1 MQLPHL
7 LNLSQFNRLI
17 FLPNMQFS
25 YLSLSTWTTLIT
37 LGFLMLQSSKSRA
50 QLTPTFYDST
60 CPSVFTIVRDTI
72 VNELRSDPRIA
83 ASILRLHFHD
93 CFVNGCDAS
102 ILLDNTT
109 SFRTEKEAAPNA
121 NSARG
126 FPVIDRMKAAVE
138 TACPRT
144 VSCADMLTIAAQQS
158 VNLAGGPSWRVPLGR
173 RDSLQAFF
181 DLANANLPAPFFT
194 LPQLKASFN
203 NVGLDRPSDLVA
215 LSGGHTFGK
224 NQCQF
229 IMDRLYNFSNTGLPD
244 PTLNTTYLQTL
255 RGQCPRNGNQTVLV
269 DFDLRTPTVFD
280 NKYYV
285 NLKELKGLIQTDQE
299 LFSSPNATDTI
310 PLVRSYADGTQ
321 KFFNAFVEAMNRMG
335 NITPLTGTQGQI
347 RQNCRV
353 VNSNSLLHDVVEI
366 VDFVSSI

>member
-1 MQLPHL
+1 MH
-7 LNLSQFNRLI
+7 
-17 FLPNMQFS
+17 FS
-25 YLSLSTWTTLIT
+25 ASSSSLSTWTTLIT
-37 LGFLMLQSSKSRA
+37 LTFLMLHSSKSSA
-50 QLTPTFYDST
+50 QLTPTFYDNT
-60 CPSVFTIVRDTI
+60 CPSVFRIVRDTI
-72 VNELRSDPRIA
+72 TNELRSDPRIA

-109 SFRTEKEAAPNA
+109 SFRTEKDAAPNA

-126 FPVIDRMKAAVE
+126 FPVIDTMKAAVE
-138 TACPRT
+138 RACPRT

-173 RDSLQAFF
+173 RDSLRAFF
-181 DLANANLPAPFFT
+181 DVANTNLPAPFFT
-194 LPQLKASFN
+194 LPQLKASFS
-203 NVGLDRPSDLVA
+203 NVGLNRPEDLVA

-255 RGQCPRNGNQTVLV
+255 RGQCPRN
-269 DFDLRTPTVFD
+269 
-280 NKYYV
+280 
-285 NLKELKGLIQTDQE
+285 EHKGLIQTDQE

-353 VNSNSLLHDVVEI
+353 VNSNSLLHDMVEI
-366 VDFVSSI
+366 VDFVTSM

>member
-1 MQLPHL
+1 M
-7 LNLSQFNRLI
+7 
-17 FLPNMQFS
+17 
-25 YLSLSTWTTLIT
+25 
-37 LGFLMLQSSKSRA
+37 
-50 QLTPTFYDST
+50 QLTPTFYDNS
-60 CPSVFTIVRDTI
+60 CPNVSNIVRDTI

-109 SFRTEKEAAPNA
+109 SFRTEKDAFGNA

-138 TACPRT
+138 SACPRT
-144 VSCADMLTIAAQQS
+144 VSCADLLTIAAQQS
-158 VNLAGGPSWRVPLGR
+158 VTLAGGPSWRVPLGR
-173 RDSLQAFF
+173 RDSLQAFL

-194 LPQLKASFN
+194 LPQLKDSFR
-203 NVGLDRPSDLVA
+203 NVGLNRSSDLVA

-224 NQCQF
+224 NQCRF

-255 RGQCPRNGNQTVLV
+255 RGLCPLNGNLSALV
-269 DFDLRTPTVFD
+269 DFDLRTPTIFD

-285 NLKELKGLIQTDQE
+285 NLEEQKGLIQSDQE

-310 PLVRSYADGTQ
+310 PLVRSFANSTQ
-321 KFFNAFVEAMNRMG
+321 TFFNAFVEAMAYRPSETLCG
-335 NITPLTGTQGQI
+335 GELVDTLQFVCGDRGFYFSRPASRVSRRSRGIVEECCFRSCDLALLETYCATPAK
-347 RQNCRV
+347 
-353 VNSNSLLHDVVEI
+353 SE
-366 VDFVSSI
+366 

>member
-1 MQLPHL
+1 MK
-7 LNLSQFNRLI
+7 
-17 FLPNMQFS
+17 FS
-25 YLSLSTWTTLIT
+25 ASFTWTTLIT
-37 LGFLMLQSSKSRA
+37 LVCLMLHVSLSDA
-50 QLTPTFYDST
+50 QLTPTFYDTS
-60 CPSVFTIVRDTI
+60 CPRVTTIVRDTI
-72 VNELRSDPRIA
+72 VEELRSDPRIA

-109 SFRTEKEAAPNA
+109 TFRTEKDALGNA

-126 FPVIDRMKAAVE
+126 FPVIDRMKAAIE
-138 TACPRT
+138 RACPRT

-158 VNLAGGPSWRVPLGR
+158 VTLAGGPSWRVPLGR
-173 RDSLQAFF
+173 RDSLQAFLQ
-181 DLANANLPAPFFT
+181 LANDNLPSPFESLQEIKDKF
-194 LPQLKASFN
+194 S
-203 NVGLDRPSDLVA
+203 NVGLTLPSDLVA

-229 IMDRLYNFSNTGLPD
+229 ITNRLYNFNNTGLPD
-244 PTLNTTYLQTL
+244 PTLDATYLQTL
-255 RGQCPRNGNQTVLV
+255 RGQCPQNGNPRALV

-285 NLKELKGLIQTDQE
+285 NLKERKGLLQTDQV
-299 LFSSPNATDTI
+299 LFSSPDATDTS
-310 PLVRSYADGTQ
+310 PLVREYADGTQ
-321 KFFNAFVEAMNRMG
+321 KFFDAFVVAMNRMG

-347 RQNCRV
+347 RLNCSV

-366 VDFVSSI
+366 LDNFVSSM

>member
-1 MQLPHL
+1 MH
-7 LNLSQFNRLI
+7 SSYS
-17 FLPNMQFS
+17 FS
-25 YLSLSTWTTLIT
+25 TSSTLTILIT
-37 LGFLMLQSSKSRA
+37 LACLVLSTHLSDA
-50 QLTPTFYDST
+50 QLTPTFYDTS
-60 CPSVFTIVRDTI
+60 CPSVTNIVRDTI

-109 SFRTEKEAAPNA
+109 SFRTEKDAIGNV

-126 FPVIDRMKAAVE
+126 FPVIDTMKAAVE
-138 TACPRT
+138 RACPRT

-158 VNLAGGPSWRVPLGR
+158 VTLAGGPSWRVPLGR

-181 DLANANLPAPFFT
+181 DLSTANLPSPFLT
-194 LPQLKASFN
+194 LPALKASFR

-229 IMDRLYNFSNTGLPD
+229 IMQRLYNFSNTGLPD

-255 RGQCPRNGNQTVLV
+255 RGLCPLNGNQSALV

-299 LFSSPNATDTI
+299 LFSSPDAADTI
-310 PLVRSYADGTQ
+310 PLVREYADGTQ

-335 NITPLTGTQGQI
+335 NITPLTGTQGEI
-347 RQNCRV
+347 RLNCSV
-353 VNSNSLLHDVVEI
+353 VNSNSLLEDVVEMF
-366 VDFVSSI
+366 DFVSSI

>member
-1 MQLPHL
+1 M
-7 LNLSQFNRLI
+7 NFSSLS
-17 FLPNMQFS
+17 
-25 YLSLSTWTTLIT
+25 SLSTWTILIT
-37 LGFLMLQSSKSRA
+37 VGCLMLHSSFSSA
-50 QLTPTFYDST
+50 QLTPTFYDTS
-60 CPSVFTIVRDTI
+60 CPGVFNIVRNTIVT
-72 VNELRSDPRIA
+72 ELRTDPRIA

-109 SFRTEKEAAPNA
+109 SFRTEKDAAPNA

-126 FPVIDRMKAAVE
+126 FPVIDRMKTAVE
-138 TACPRT
+138 TACPGI

-181 DLANANLPAPFFT
+181 SLANNNLPAPFFT
-194 LPQLKASFN
+194 LPQLKASFR

-244 PTLNTTYLQTL
+244 PTLNTTYLTTL
-255 RGQCPRNGNQTVLV
+255 RGLCPQNGNQSILV

-285 NLKELKGLIQTDQE
+285 NLKEHKGLIQSDQE

-310 PLVRSYADGTQ
+310 PLVRAYADGTQ
-321 KFFNAFVEAMNRMG
+321 KFFNAFIEAMDRMG

-347 RQNCRV
+347 RRNCRV
-353 VNSNSLLHDVVEI
+353 VNSNSLLHDLVEI
-366 VDFVSSI
+366 VDFVSSM

>member
-1 MQLPHL
+1 MK
-7 LNLSQFNRLI
+7 
-17 FLPNMQFS
+17 FS
-25 YLSLSTWTTLIT
+25 ASSPLFAWKILIT
-37 LGFLMLQSSKSRA
+37 LSCFILYASFSDA
-50 QLTPTFYDST
+50 QLTHTFYDNS
-60 CPSVFTIVRDTI
+60 CPNVTNIVRDTI

-102 ILLDNTT
+102 ILLDNST
-109 SFRTEKEAAPNA
+109 SFRTEKEALPNA

-126 FPVIDRMKAAVE
+126 FPVIDRMKAAIE
-138 TACPRT
+138 RACPRT

-158 VNLAGGPSWRVPLGR
+158 VSLAGGPSWKVPLGR

-181 DLANANLPAPFFT
+181 QLANDNLPAPNFT
-194 LPQLKASFN
+194 LPLLKDKFR

-229 IMDRLYNFSNTGLPD
+229 ITNRLYNFNSTGLPD
-244 PTLNTTYLQTL
+244 PTLNATYLQTL
-255 RGQCPRNGNQTVLV
+255 RGLCPPNGNQSALV

-280 NKYYV
+280 NKYYM
-285 NLKELKGLIQTDQE
+285 NLGERKGLLQTDQE

-310 PLVRSYADGTQ
+310 PLVRSYANSTET
-321 KFFNAFVEAMNRMG
+321 FFSAFVEAMNRMG
-335 NITPLTGTQGQI
+335 NITLLTGTQGQI
-347 RQNCRV
+347 RLNCRV
-353 VNSNSLLHDVVEI
+353 VNPNSLLHDVVEI
-366 VDFVSSI
+366 IDFVSSM

>member
-1 MQLPHL
+1 MHFSS
-7 LNLSQFNRLI
+7 LS
-17 FLPNMQFS
+17 
-25 YLSLSTWTTLIT
+25 SLSTWTTLIT
-37 LGFLMLQSSKSRA
+37 MGCLMLHSSFSSA
-50 QLTPTFYDST
+50 QLTPTFYDTT
-60 CPSVFTIVRDTI
+60 CPRVFTIVRDTI

-83 ASILRLHFHD
+83 ASLLRLHFHD

-109 SFRTEKEAAPNA
+109 SFRTEKDAAPNA

-126 FPVIDRMKAAVE
+126 FPVIDKMKTAVE
-138 TACPRT
+138 RACPRT
-144 VSCADMLTIAAQQS
+144 VSCADILTIAAQQS

-181 DLANANLPAPFFT
+181 DLSNNNLPAPFFT
-194 LPQLKASFN
+194 LPQLKASFR

-229 IMDRLYNFSNTGLPD
+229 IMDRLYNFSNTGSPD

-255 RGQCPRNGNQTVLV
+255 RRLCPRNGNQSVLV
-269 DFDLRTPTVFD
+269 DFDVRTPIVFD

-285 NLKELKGLIQTDQE
+285 NLKEHKGLIQTDQE
-299 LFSSPNATDTI
+299 LFSSPDAADTI
-310 PLVRSYADGTQ
+310 PLVRAYADGTQ
-321 KFFNAFVEAMNRMG
+321 KFFNAFVEAMDRMG
-335 NITPLTGTQGQI
+335 KITPLTGSQGQI
-347 RQNCRV
+347 RRNCRV
-353 VNSNSLLHDVVEI
+353 VNSNSLLHDVVEV
-366 VDFVSSI
+366 VDFVTSM

>member
-1 MQLPHL
+1 MHSSS
-7 LNLSQFNRLI
+7 LS
-17 FLPNMQFS
+17 
-25 YLSLSTWTTLIT
+25 SLSTWTTLIT
-37 LGFLMLQSSKSRA
+37 VGCLMLHTSFSSA
-50 QLTPTFYDST
+50 QVLTPTFYDNT
-60 CPSVFTIVRDTI
+60 CRNVFTIVRGII

-83 ASILRLHFHD
+83 ASLLRLHFHD

-109 SFRTEKEAAPNA
+109 SFRTEKDAAPNA

-126 FPVIDRMKAAVE
+126 FPVVDRMKAAVE
-138 TACPRT
+138 AACPRT
-144 VSCADMLTIAAQQS
+144 VSCADILTIAAQQS
-158 VNLAGGPSWRVPLGR
+158 VELAGGPSWRVPLGR

-181 DLANANLPAPFFT
+181 DLSNNNLPAPFFT
-194 LPQLKASFN
+194 LPQLKASFS
-203 NVGLDRPSDLVA
+203 NVGLNLPSDLVA
-215 LSGGHTFGK
+215 LSGKFAFSWGHTFGK

-229 IMDRLYNFSNTGLPD
+229 IMDRLYNFTNTGLPD

-255 RGQCPRNGNQTVLV
+255 RGLCPRNGNQSVLV

-285 NLKELKGLIQTDQE
+285 NLKEHKGLIQTDQE

-310 PLVRSYADGTQ
+310 PLVREYADGTQ
-321 KFFNAFVEAMNRMG
+321 KFFNAFIKAMDRMG
-335 NITPLTGTQGQI
+335 NITPLTGSQGQI

-366 VDFVSSI
+366 VDFVSSM

>member
-1 MQLPHL
+1 MH
-7 LNLSQFNRLI
+7 SSYS
-17 FLPNMQFS
+17 FS
-25 YLSLSTWTTLIT
+25 TSSTWIILIT
-37 LGFLMLQSSKSRA
+37 LACIVFRASLSDA
-50 QLTPTFYDST
+50 QLTPTFYDTS
-60 CPSVFTIVRDTI
+60 CPNVTNIVRATI

-109 SFRTEKEAAPNA
+109 SFRTEKDAIGNA

-126 FPVIDRMKAAVE
+126 FPVIDTMKAAVE
-138 TACPRT
+138 RACPRT

-158 VNLAGGPSWRVPLGR
+158 VTLAGGPSWRVPLGR

-181 DLANANLPAPFFT
+181 NLSNVNLPSPFAT
-194 LPQLKASFN
+194 LPELKDRFR

-229 IMDRLYNFSNTGLPD
+229 IIRRLYNFSNTGLPD

-255 RGQCPRNGNQTVLV
+255 RGLCPLNGNLSALV

-285 NLKELKGLIQTDQE
+285 NLKEQKGLIQTDQE

-310 PLVRSYADGTQ
+310 PLVREYADGTQ
-321 KFFNAFVEAMNRMG
+321 KFFDAFVEAMNRMG
-335 NITPLTGTQGQI
+335 NITPLTGTQGEI
-347 RQNCRV
+347 RLNCKV
-353 VNSNSLLHDVVEI
+353 VNSNSLLQDVVEL

>member
-1 MQLPHL
+1 MKMHL
-7 LNLSQFNRLI
+7 IS
-17 FLPNMQFS
+17 S
-25 YLSLSTWTTLIT
+25 YSTSTLTILVTLACLMLRASLSD
-37 LGFLMLQSSKSRA
+37 A
-50 QLTPTFYDST
+50 QLTPTFYDSS
-60 CPSVFTIVRDTI
+60 CPNVTNIVRETI

-109 SFRTEKEAAPNA
+109 SFQTEKDAAGNA

-138 TACPRT
+138 RACPRT

-158 VNLAGGPSWRVPLGR
+158 VTLAGGPSWRVPLGR
-173 RDSLQAFF
+173 RDSLQAFLN
-181 DLANANLPAPFFT
+181 LANANLPAPFFT
-194 LPQLKASFN
+194 LPELKASFRK
-203 NVGLDRPSDLVA
+203 VGLDRPSDLVA

-224 NQCQF
+224 NQCRF

-255 RGQCPRNGNQTVLV
+255 RGLCPRTGNLSALV

-285 NLKELKGLIQTDQE
+285 NLRERKGLIQSDQE

-310 PLVRSYADGTQ
+310 PLVRAYADGTQ
-321 KFFNAFVEAMNRMG
+321 TFFNAFVEAMNRMG

-347 RQNCRV
+347 RLNCRV
-353 VNSNSLLHDVVEI
+353 VNSNSLLHDVVDI
-366 VDFVSSI
+366 VDFVSSM